1 MKPESISPIFS
12 ATAIALGVTAMLSQ
26 PSQAADYDADYDYG
40 SSWSYSYDDTS
51 YSDRRLQLPDLDRAY
66 RSNAPTY
73 HYAYYSIARPEY
85 LL

>member
-12 ATAIALGVTAMLSQ
+12 ATAIALGVTAIFSQ
-26 PSQAADYDADYDYG
+26 PSQAANYDADYDG
-40 SSWSYSYDDTS
+40 SSWSYSYDDSS

-66 RSNAPTY
+66 RSDAPTY

>member
-12 ATAIALGVTAMLSQ
+12 ATAIALGVTAVFSQ
-26 PSQAADYDADYDYG
+26 PSQAADYDYG
-40 SSWSYSYDDTS
+40 SSWSYHYDDTS

-66 RSNAPTY
+66 RSDAPTY

>member
-12 ATAIALGVTAMLSQ
+12 ATAIALGVTAVFSQ
-26 PSQAADYDADYDYG
+26 PSQAANYDADYDYG
-40 SSWSYSYDDTS
+40 SSWSYNYDDSS

-66 RSNAPTY
+66 RSDAPTY

>member
-12 ATAIALGVTAMLSQ
+12 ATAIALGVTAVFCQ
-26 PSQAADYDADYDYG
+26 PSQAANYDADYDDG

-66 RSNAPTY
+66 RSDAPTY